1 MLPKEGNIWAIWVR
15 AAKFKLARGPTW
27 LPKTSRVP
35 TATWLGPLDM
45 HGQIPGRQDMVAPVM
60 ATVVPAMATLVVGA
74 MAILVGAMAILV
86 GAMAILVA
94 GMATLAGV
102 MVTEVVV
109 MVEEGDTGMGS
120 PVMHLI
126 VVAVTER
133 WIARA
138 SPSPFSSSPCSAS
151 LSSVPSSS
159 RKCWQLGGG
168 GGERGA
174 SA

>member
-1 MLPKEGNIWAIWVR
+1 MLPKEGNIWAIWAR
-15 AAKFKLARGPTW
+15 EAKFKLARGPTW

-86 GAMAILVA
+86 A

-120 PVMHLI
+120 RVMHLI

>member
-1 MLPKEGNIWAIWVR
+1 MLPKEGNIWAIWAR
-15 AAKFKLARGPTW
+15 EAKFKLARGPTW

-35 TATWLGPLDM
+35 SPTWLGPLDM

-86 GAMAILVA
+86 A

-120 PVMHLI
+120 RVMHLI
-126 VVAVTER
+126 VVAVMER